1 MNRRTHNL
9 SGTAWRR
16 QSLTG
21 WLWLALWVLGPMAV
35 PAETLRVVAWDLRT
49 AGPEAPK
56 ESRSDSHN
64 LRYAMMALD
73 RIKADV
79 IVLHHVD
86 NWAMAG
92 GIAEALSP
100 QGEFSVVVC
109 SAFATA
115 TQGQIAIL
123 SRRKAYFSWSEA
135 LGAKSEGQA
144 EGGMVFAAI
153 EAGQT
158 RVGVFGLQ
166 SSAESLEATVIEAVR
181 TNPWPAQWRE
191 TAGAFQQWVTNRM
204 EAAVI
209 SALPAGPSGGLA
221 AGVFVEAIK
230 APFARALL
238 PPARGHD
245 YFACRLAANPEA
257 PPAVLLDRAPLISDL
272 EVGPARSG
280 PPVVTSAGV
289 FLTGLLPGAGATSDH
304 AAADRSQVLPGWLVR
319 LGRKDIL
326 IAFGSGTALLAAA
339 LLLAR
344 RRHRK
349 ARLPNLPTVPR
360 DASASTVMMSSSV
373 SGSHEPGTRI
383 PAHHPL
389 YVLEGRDLTNESE
402 AERERLRREAATWLK
417 ERFVEA
423 LANDRSELLSHHERA
438 NLRVLAADERLKHIE
453 ERLRLQSQVYE
464 DRVLELDH
472 QLLAAK
478 AESRAL
484 IQASIQQLKQEMEAA
499 RARLVREAA
508 EPGLAQGTS
517 ERAEG

>member
-1 MNRRTHNL
+1 MNRRTQNL
-9 SGTAWRR
+9 FGIAWRR
-16 QSLTG
+16 RSAAG
-21 WLWLALWVLGPMAV
+21 CLWLALWVMWAMAV

-49 AGPEAPK
+49 TGPGDPASSGPD
-56 ESRSDSHN
+56 SRHLSD
-64 LRYAMMALD
+64 AIMALD

-86 NWAMAG
+86 NWAMAD

-100 QGEFSVVVC
+100 QGEFNVVLC
-109 SAFATA
+109 SAFSAA

-135 LGAKSEGQA
+135 LETETKGQSEG
-144 EGGMVFAAI
+144 GIVFAAI
-153 EAGQT
+153 ETGQT

-166 SSAESLEATVIEAVR
+166 LWAESLGTTAPEAVR
-181 TNPWPAQWRE
+181 RNLWATQWRE
-191 TAGAFQQWVTNRM
+191 TAAGFQQWVTNRM
-204 EAAVI
+204 EVAVI
-209 SALPAGPSGGLA
+209 SGLPAVPSDGSVTGVLA
-221 AGVFVEAIK
+221 EAIK
-230 APFARALL
+230 APFARALQ

-245 YFACRLAANPEA
+245 YFACRLASNPET
-257 PPAVLLDRAPLISDL
+257 PAAVVLDRAPLICDL
-272 EVGPARSG
+272 EVGPPRSG

-289 FLTGLLPGAGATSDH
+289 FLTGLLPGVGAASDP
-304 AAADRSQVLPGWLVR
+304 AAADRSHVSPGSLAR
-319 LGRKDIL
+319 LGQKEVL
-326 IAFGSGTALLAAA
+326 IAFGGITALIGVG

-344 RRHRK
+344 RRLRQ
-349 ARLPNLPTVPR
+349 ARLPNLPTVPSE
-360 DASASTVMMSSSV
+360 ACANTVVMSSSV

-389 YVLEGRDLTNESE
+389 YVLEGRGVTNE

-438 NLRVLAADERLKHIE
+438 NLRVRAADERLKHIE
-453 ERLRLQSQVYE
+453 ERLRSQSQVYE
-464 DRVLELDH
+464 ERILELDR

-508 EPGLAQGTS
+508 EPGIASGTS
-517 ERAEG
+517 ERAGG